1 MWLRVCYKAH
11 AVIHCHNNL
20 ISEQNPEQNL
30 EHWSKSVTSLWR
42 TDQGHCCCTWYTQ
55 LCHRIATQ
63 SYSTAII
70 SIHRHWVQR
79 SSLIK
84 QLRIVVTGQDSSRS
98 NKVAGP
104 VIRGFI
110 NVIFVQHT
118 EYTRKINVLRAHNAL
133 IDVGMMMWNIADW
146 MQPHSIYS
154 ITTRHIFLNEFGH
167 NLFTVSHDLKYGNM
181 SNVKL

>member
-1 MWLRVCYKAH
+1 MQWFIATIIWYQNKIQNKIWNIEVNLLLVSDGQIRDIA
-11 AVIHCHNNL
+11 AVLDTH
-20 ISEQNPEQNL
+20 S
-30 EHWSKSVTSLWR
+30 
-42 TDQGHCCCTWYTQ
+42 
-55 LCHRIATQ
+55 CHRIATQ

-118 EYTRKINVLRAHNAL
+118 EYTRKIIVMRAHNAL

-146 MQPHSIYS
+146 MQSHSIYS

>member
-11 AVIHCHNNL
+11 AVIHCHNN
-20 ISEQNPEQNL
+20 QNKIQNKIWNIEVNL
-30 EHWSKSVTSLWR
+30 LLVSDGQIRDIAAVPDTHSCVTGLLPR
-42 TDQGHCCCTWYTQ
+42 
-55 LCHRIATQ
+55 
-63 SYSTAII
+63 
-70 SIHRHWVQR
+70 
-79 SSLIK
+79 
-84 QLRIVVTGQDSSRS
+84 VTVLPGQDSSRS

-104 VIRGFI
+104 VIRSFI

-118 EYTRKINVLRAHNAL
+118 EYTRKIIVLRAHNAL

-146 MQPHSIYS
+146 MQSHSIYS